1 MSVTEI
7 LDTMP
12 MIAFMI
18 LVLVIA
24 VHAVIGS
31 KCPNCARRK
40 TMTLTGEK
48 RRSQV
53 RGFRT
58 EAKWVCRACGE
69 GGWAPKVRWWSLIP

>member
-53 RGFRT
+53 RGSGPRRSGFAEHVEKADGR
-58 EAKWVCRACGE
+58 RRS
-69 GGWAPKVRWWSLIP
+69 GGGA